1 LEKETKAAA
10 KQLKAREMEL
20 NQLET
25 MHSAVKAQL
34 EERVADLGSKLART
48 KDALAKSE
56 HRRALDAEGFTNDV
70 TLLRK
75 QLKAVDRKLHQTRLQ
90 SRLHDDERLEVVLKK
105 VEPKGQHQLEEVRCV
120 IHHC

>member
-1 LEKETKAAA
+1 
-10 KQLKAREMEL
+10 MEL

-25 MHSAVKAQL
+25 MQSAVKAQL
-34 EERVADLGSKLART
+34 EERIADLEAKLART

-75 QLKAVDRKLHQTRLQ
+75 QLTAVDRKLHQMRLQ
-90 SRLHDDERLEVVLKK
+90 SRLKDDERLEAVLKK
-105 VEPKGQHQLEEVRCV
+105 VEAKGSNQLEEVHWPFYTCMAV
-120 IHHC
+120 L